1 MPGVVADSSTL
12 IGLAAIG
19 RLSLHTRLGGRVGG
33 SMEIEGR
40 VPAGKPDLEAANL
53 GVYPARPEEIPGGDE
68 GWDAWWTP
76 GLGLV
81 RTPPGWVFLP
91 RGKRFVTRKVKEWGR
106 YWVVLRRRPGY
117 TETLGLL
124 APEEA
129 AAEALR
135 LAEEVRGRRRAASA
149 RARERA
155 EERYRRQLEQA
166 MLAYLD
172 FAPEHSVLAEEIA
185 RGAASRAAVVGSG
198 RVGRTRK
205 LALEEKAAL
214 AARAYIRHRYTR
226 YEEMLAQP
234 FAEGFYRGI
243 KAAAQEEVDEFL
255 ERHRRT
261 GGAPGPGGPGG
272 VEA

>member
-1 MPGVVADSSTL
+1 
-12 IGLAAIG
+12 
-19 RLSLHTRLGGRVGG
+19 
-33 SMEIEGR
+33 METEGR
-40 VPAGKPDLEAANL
+40 VSAGGPGLEVANL
-53 GVYPARPEEIPGGDE
+53 RVYPARPEEIPDGDE
-68 GWDAWWTP
+68 GWDVWWAP

-91 RGKRFVTRKVKEWGR
+91 RGEHFVTRKLKEWGR
-106 YWVVLRRRPGY
+106 YWVVLRRRPRY

-129 AAEALR
+129 VVEALR
-135 LAEEVRGRRRAASA
+135 LAEETEEVRGRRRAASA

-166 MLAYLD
+166 ILAYLD
-172 FAPEHSVLAEEIA
+172 FAPEHSALAEEIA
-185 RGAASRAAVVGSG
+185 WGAAARAVEVGSG

-205 LALEEKAAL
+205 LSLEGKAAL

-234 FAEGFYRGI
+234 FAEEFYRDI
-243 KAAAQEEVDEFL
+243 KAAAQDEVDQFL

-261 GGAPGPGGPGG
+261 GGAPEPGGPG
-272 VEA
+272 EAEA